1 MIILEDL
8 LGTIN
13 SAEGVTIDLRNEE
26 TGVSIDRWYGL
37 PSSLLTLEGVRDLR
51 RAVVDEIEVDDSGEI
66 LITIR

>member
-13 SAEGVTIDLRNEE
+13 SAEGVTIDLRDEE
-26 TGVSIDRWYGL
+26 TGVLIDWWYGL

-51 RAVVDEIEVDDSGEI
+51 RAAVDEIEVDDSGEI